1 MDTELVLD
9 IEEYEEEEQEET
21 KTYRIDFEKGK
32 IEGKIDG
39 IEAVEQAI
47 NKMILTER
55 YENLI
60 YSTDYGTEVKSTVY
74 GEETSED
81 FIETGLEDAL
91 KEALLSD
98 ERIVDAGN
106 FEFYEEYPDKDS
118 LTVEFDVDT
127 IYGDTHIETQIE
139 NGRVL
144 KIEFTD

>member
-9 IEEYEEEEQEET
+9 IEESEEEEQEET

-98 ERIVDAGN
+98 ERIVDVGN

-118 LTVEFDVDT
+118 ITVEFDVDT

-139 NGRVL
+139 NGRIL